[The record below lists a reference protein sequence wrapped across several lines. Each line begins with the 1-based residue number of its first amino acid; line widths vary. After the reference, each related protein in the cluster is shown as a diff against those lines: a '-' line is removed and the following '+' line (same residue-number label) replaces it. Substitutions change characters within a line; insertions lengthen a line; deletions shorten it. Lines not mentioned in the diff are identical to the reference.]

1 MEGQKK
7 EKLSEVGEF
16 ISEYSAHMMGCGVHT
31 SRVIRSAKRIGEAF
45 GYSVKISVFQRNII
59 LTVVDERTHEHHNE
73 VTDIPGLPISFEQNS
88 RLSALS
94 WETYDNHLSLS
105 DLRSKYQ
112 HHRTARGHS
121 GGAQHEQAVAQDVLG
136 RSRCDAHINH
146 ICKHGGNQQRSR
158 VFNQQNKKGEGN
170 KPFVRF
176 EETHKRFH
184 IYPSFVIEFLPEL
197 LL

>member
-73 VTDIPGLPISFEQNS
+73 VTDIPGLPIS
-88 RLSALS
+88 L
-94 WETYDNHLSLS
+94 
-105 DLRSKYQ
+105 
-112 HHRTARGHS
+112 
-121 GGAQHEQAVAQDVLG
+121 
-136 RSRCDAHINH
+136 
-146 ICKHGGNQQRSR
+146 
-158 VFNQQNKKGEGN
+158 NKT
-170 KPFVRF
+170 PD
-176 EETHKRFH
+176 
-184 IYPSFVIEFLPEL
+184 
-197 LL
+197 

>member
-112 HHRTARGHS
+112 HIIRQPVVHPFF
-121 GGAQHEQAVAQDVLG
+121 VLILAG
-136 RSRCDAHINH
+136 LANASFCHLFGCDW
-146 ICKHGGNQQRSR
+146 G
-158 VFNQQNKKGEGN
+158 
-170 KPFVRF
+170 
-176 EETHKRFH
+176 
-184 IYPSFVIEFLPEL
+184 
-197 LL
+197 